1 MKKNLLIFSLLLF
14 ILMLSQINAKAQ
26 VGSYDSTKTY
36 LVAKNDGTELIG
48 KILSDDG
55 RELLLLT
62 ENLGKIFIRKSDIK
76 SIKLIED
83 KNNVVAGK
91 YLQAGPFSTRYTFT
105 TNALPIKKGE
115 NYAMINLYGPEVHF
129 ALSDQFSIGFM
140 STWIA
145 SPLILAAKYSFKTE
159 NEKLNFSVG
168 TLLGTTGY
176 LNSFRGFGGLHFGN
190 ITYGTRSSNVTLS
203 AGYAYLQTGG
213 TREQIPVGSYT
224 INSSQGNNPYY
235 ESVPKPMSKGPM
247 FSIAG
252 IVKVGA
258 KASFVFDSMLGLFS
272 TEANEST
279 YTVIQEADYS
289 KNPIIPQIGRLEVVR
304 VNKPVSLLFIMPGMR
319 FQTTNNNAIQINMA
333 GVNVQTIGDSFSFPL
348 PSLSWYHGF

>member
-1 MKKNLLIFSLLLF
+1 MKKNLLPCFLLF
-14 ILMLSQINAKAQ
+14 VIMLFFNLHAKAQ
-26 VGSYDSTKTY
+26 TGTMDSTKTY
-36 LVAKNDGTELIG
+36 LVVKNDGTELIG

-83 KNNVVAGK
+83 KDNVVAGK

-115 NYAMINLYGPEVHF
+115 NYAMVNLYGPEVHF
-129 ALSDQFSIGFM
+129 ALSDQFSLGFM

-190 ITYGTRSSNVTLS
+190 ITYGTRSSNVTLA

-213 TREQIPVGSYT
+213 TREQIPVGVYT
-224 INSSQGNNPYY
+224 IQNNYPNY

-272 TEANEST
+272 TEANENT
-279 YTVIQEADYS
+279 YTIIQEADYS
-289 KNPIIPQIGRLEVVR
+289 KNPVIPQISRLEVVR

-319 FQTTNNNAIQINMA
+319 FQATNNNAIQINMA
-333 GVNVQTIGDSFSFPL
+333 GVNVQTIDDSFSFPL